1 MPLWVVPS
9 VVFLVGAVLTASLG
23 TAWAGFS
30 VLIPIVISICR
41 KTDIGLVVPCIS
53 ACLCGSVFGDNIS
66 PICDNT
72 ILTSMTTQ
80 CNFMV
85 HVKTETVYAVVMA
98 LLSLVGYVIVGIS
111 KNMMLT
117 LLVPFGLEVVLIIC
131 IVVLKRIRFC
141 AEKAQES
148 DVEKALLAGDEAASR
163 DDAKQVMQATQKA
176 MEVTQQM
183 QQATQ
188 KTQSVVQQTT
198 QPINSLPSQEAT
210 Q

>member
-1 MPLWVVPS
+1 MAIITTLVGLGVLL
-9 VVFLVGAVLTASLG
+9 VFTVLGCVLEVFLARRESIWPGLALPIL
-23 TAWAGFS
+23 AG
-30 VLIPIVISICR
+30 L
-41 KTDIGLVVPCIS
+41 
-53 ACLCGSVFGDNIS
+53 
-66 PICDNT
+66 
-72 ILTSMTTQ
+72 
-80 CNFMV
+80 
-85 HVKTETVYAVVMA
+85 YAVVMA

-111 KNMMLT
+111 KNTMLT

-163 DDAKQVMQATQKA
+163 DDAKQATQKATQPA

-188 KTQSVVQQTT
+188 TAQSAAQQTT

>member
-1 MPLWVVPS
+1 
-9 VVFLVGAVLTASLG
+9 
-23 TAWAGFS
+23 
-30 VLIPIVISICR
+30 
-41 KTDIGLVVPCIS
+41 
-53 ACLCGSVFGDNIS
+53 
-66 PICDNT
+66 
-72 ILTSMTTQ
+72 MTTQ

-176 MEVTQQM
+176 TQKAMEVTPQM

-188 KTQSVVQQTT
+188 TAQSAVQQTI